1 MLRFLCHLFSL
12 GVPGS
17 LLNNTGI
24 LIHVK
29 HVQSLVVGE
38 GAGQSAD
45 SPLHQLRGGGQRRHG
60 GRAAQGPGGQ
70 QGQEQE
76 EVHQEEVHA
85 EDRWPGCQGKEQF
98 ARSINQNEI
107 TIFCYRL
114 LYNFISYQWTG
125 CQGRSN
131 SIHQSINQ
139 NEITIL
145 SYRLQQVQFPF
156 LSMDGLTRQGAIQ
169 KINKN

>member
-24 LIHVK
+24 LILVK

-45 SPLHQLRGGGQRRHG
+45 SPFHQLRGGGQRRHG

-107 TIFCYRL
+107 TIFCYRTVYSTISFPINGRVAKAGAIQSINQSIKMKL
-114 LYNFISYQWTG
+114 LFLATVYSRYNFLSYQWTG
-125 CQGRSN
+125 
-131 SIHQSINQ
+131 
-139 NEITIL
+139 
-145 SYRLQQVQFPF
+145 
-156 LSMDGLTRQGAIQ
+156 
-169 KINKN
+169 